1 MQREP
6 GHFCESLPKAEAHH
20 LFVVNVL
27 FEPGLIPIKNWKGW
41 RGVSQVLGDQGHPGR
56 GSFQGRLHGYLLFQ
70 RPTDQL
76 TAQVAEEWLGFLE
89 VVPTSR
95 SVPFFK
101 ELGRSLSAEMNPA
114 FRVGC
119 VVMTRKDLEIDFVG
133 EAFDERDHFEVYMKA
148 HGQAT
153 IRPCLQSTESPL
165 CVGSVEFEP
174 GEFLFPGCGI
184 HTLGLERVEVA
195 ACFRVTAYLEQV
207 WGWLWVKGAGMAGDT
222 QTCNHEEMV
231 KVLEQM
237 PDGIMVLDNQ
247 SAVLYANKTG
257 ARLVKMKP
265 KTVVG
270 STFQH
275 DIEDGPMR
283 DFDVEM
289 TVKDITWGGEPA
301 RLLHLKSLKNSGA
314 FHLEWKLESAL
325 ERAREAEDALAE
337 LRQQA
342 EQTASSPADS
352 EAAPSS
358 SEQVSRLEERVAELE
373 NLLELAEERADKLLD
388 DIHLDD
394 HQQATALQ
402 DALTQARDAEEQM
415 RRLEEDLAD
424 TRERVR
430 VAEEQAEVAEERAY
444 SLEAEVEQMLA
455 DAEERAEAE
464 QAVSEPEDSGRIE
477 ELEGQVAQLQEQ
489 VSSLAANLV
498 EQKAQNS
505 TLAEELE
512 RALAEVQSGLSQED
526 SEALNT
532 RIAELEE
539 LLEQAADSEELQR
552 SQQQIEAGLEELEVV
567 QRELG
572 ERDERISELETQLS
586 EAQAARAD
594 LDAAEAQTTE
604 LVEQLQAKNS
614 ELTEKF
620 SELEQQLKQQAE
632 ELEAKA
638 TRLAEKEEEL
648 AAKDA
653 ELVSKDSELE
663 EHVERAKIA
672 LEESEELAEHMR
684 IEQEQYE
691 ADKREFEQQIEELTA
706 DLEAAEGE
714 RDSLLTELEDAA
726 RTTEERSTEAEQLAV
741 RVAGLEE
748 VTSEVESL
756 KKTIR
761 RLETQLE
768 DAEELAQKGEKVEKL
783 ERKLEGALRRAEE
796 AEERLDEERRLLN
809 EHKQRVEELSAQ
821 VSQVPSLMEA
831 GADETERLA
840 FQDAQTGLPNRN
852 IIQRYLDFMLK
863 RSAGNQQFTA
873 MLRIDC
879 DNFKTISD
887 TFGVETGD
895 QLIRVVGE
903 RLSSVID
910 GSNVLGR
917 YGEDEFIILLSEM
930 PNQDAASHNIAT
942 VIKKIYQRFRQP
954 VPIGEQSITL
964 SVSLGVSV
972 YPVDARNGE
981 QMFEHSG
988 VALKRAKE
996 NGRGQAQYFTT
1007 ELQTAHVAR
1016 NELDKELKRGLENGE
1031 LEVLYQPIFD
1041 LVNGQ
1046 IVGVESLVRWKHPVR
1061 GVLSPGDFLEVAED
1075 SGIMVLIGNW
1085 ATRTALEH
1093 AVQWHQRGLGIFVSI
1108 NLSQRQLLQ
1117 ADLLPTIQSLL
1128 TEIRCSPDRLL
1139 LEIPERLSGPDYPKV
1154 REALLELQKVG
1165 VRMAVDN
1172 FGTGST
1178 SLQDLRRGPFQV
1190 IKVDREFIR
1199 GVHQNDENKSIV
1211 MSALTM
1217 GHHLGRLS
1225 VAVGVE
1231 SEMEKDWL
1239 VKTGCRFAQGN
1250 FLSEPLTAAQISDL
1264 CKRT

>member
-1 MQREP
+1 
-6 GHFCESLPKAEAHH
+6 
-20 LFVVNVL
+20 
-27 FEPGLIPIKNWKGW
+27 
-41 RGVSQVLGDQGHPGR
+41 
-56 GSFQGRLHGYLLFQ
+56 
-70 RPTDQL
+70 
-76 TAQVAEEWLGFLE
+76 
-89 VVPTSR
+89 
-95 SVPFFK
+95 
-101 ELGRSLSAEMNPA
+101 
-114 FRVGC
+114 
-119 VVMTRKDLEIDFVG
+119 
-133 EAFDERDHFEVYMKA
+133 
-148 HGQAT
+148 
-153 IRPCLQSTESPL
+153 
-165 CVGSVEFEP
+165 
-174 GEFLFPGCGI
+174 
-184 HTLGLERVEVA
+184 
-195 ACFRVTAYLEQV
+195 
-207 WGWLWVKGAGMAGDT
+207 MAGDT

-237 PDGIMVLDNQ
+237 PDGIMVLDSQ

-270 STFQH
+270 SPFEH
-275 DIEDGPMR
+275 AVEDGPMR

-289 TVKDITWGGEPA
+289 TVKEITWGGEPA

-337 LRQQA
+337 LRREVEAA
-342 EQTASSPADS
+342 EPSTA

-358 SEQVSRLEERVAELE
+358 SEQVTRLEERIAELE
-373 NLLELAEERADKLLD
+373 HLLELAEERADKLLD

-402 DALTQARDAEEQM
+402 DALSQARDAEEQM

-444 SLEAEVEQMLA
+444 SLEAEVEQLLA
-455 DAEERAEAE
+455 DAEERAQVE
-464 QAVSEPEDSGRIE
+464 QDDSESQDSARVE
-477 ELEGQVAQLQEQ
+477 ELEGQVAHLQEQ
-489 VSSLAANLV
+489 VSSLAAQLV
-498 EQKAQNS
+498 EQKSQNS
-505 TLAEELE
+505 SLREELE
-512 RALAEVQSGLSQED
+512 RTATEARGSLSEEESETLKSRIVELEEQLENAAEAEELQQARQQELADRDKRISELEAQL
-526 SEALNT
+526 SEAQSAKAELDAAKMQTTEMVEQLQSQNEELT
-532 RIAELEE
+532 GRFTELEE
-539 LLEQAADSEELQR
+539 LL
-552 SQQQIEAGLEELEVV
+552 QQQ
-567 QRELG
+567 
-572 ERDERISELETQLS
+572 T
-586 EAQAARAD
+586 
-594 LDAAEAQTTE
+594 
-604 LVEQLQAKNS
+604 
-614 ELTEKF
+614 
-620 SELEQQLKQQAE
+620 E
-632 ELEAKA
+632 ELEA
-638 TRLAEKEEEL
+638 RDRQLAEKDEAL
-648 AAKDA
+648 AAKEA
-653 ELVSKDSELE
+653 ELDSKDQELE
-663 EHVERAKIA
+663 EHVERARTA
-672 LEESEELAEHMR
+672 LEESEELAEHVR

-691 ADKREFEQQIEELTA
+691 ADRRELERQIEELTA

-714 RDSLLTELEDAA
+714 RDSLLTELEEAA
-726 RTTEERSTEAEQLAV
+726 RATEERSTEAEHLAE

-748 VTSEVESL
+748 MTSEVESL

-768 DAEELAQKGEKVEKL
+768 DAEELAEKGEKVEKL

-796 AEERLDEERRLLN
+796 AEERLDEERRLLA
-809 EHKQRVEELSAQ
+809 EHKKRVEELSAQ
-821 VSQVPSLMEA
+821 VKQVPNLVEA

-863 RSAGNQQFTA
+863 RSAGNQQLTA

-930 PNQDAASHNIAT
+930 SDQDAASHNIAT

-954 VPIGEQSITL
+954 VAIGEQSITL
-964 SVSLGVSV
+964 GVSLGVSV

-996 NGRGQAQYFTT
+996 NGRGQAQYFTA

-1016 NELDKELKRGLENGE
+1016 NELDKELKHGLENGE

-1061 GVLSPGDFLEVAED
+1061 GVLSPSDFLAVAED

-1117 ADLLPTIQSLL
+1117 ADLLPTLQSVL
-1128 TEIRCSPDRLL
+1128 TEVRCSPDRLL

-1154 REALLELQKVG
+1154 REALLELQKLG

-1199 GVHQNDENKSIV
+1199 SVHQNDENKSIV

-1231 SEMEKDWL
+1231 TDQEKAWL

-1250 FLSEPLTAAQISDL
+1250 FLSEPLTAAQISEL